1 MPIIVAISLVTYN
14 GEKWIKQCL
23 EAVKNQSYKNWQ
35 VFVVDNNSQD
45 GSVGLIKK
53 IMPEADLIINQKNL
67 GFSVGHNQN
76 IRRLSNEAQYVLC
89 LNQDAILDVDFLAH
103 AVAALEKDSRA
114 GALQG
119 RILRIKEFFSVI
131 PAKAGIHTIIGRPS
145 VDSRTPLGIFDIRG
159 NDKAN
164 KSENIIDTTG
174 LFIFKN
180 RQVINRGQGEI
191 DRGQYDKSEE
201 IFGADGAA
209 PVYRVSVL
217 KVVATPLLVSP
228 LKKGGESDEY
238 FDEDFFAYK
247 EDVDLSWRLRL
258 AGWQIIYEP
267 RAIAWH
273 GRSVS
278 GDAIGL
284 KNIRKQR
291 QQISRF
297 SRLYSCQNNYYMLL
311 KNELSSLFWRHLPY
325 IFWRQLKIS
334 VYILLFEPWMLKSIH
349 RFFRT
354 AFLMLKKRKIIMT
367 KKTVDAKEMKKW
379 FV

>member
-1 MPIIVAISLVTYN
+1 MRHTVRGRAGIHDVDAEMNSARQHTTHMSVFVAISLVTYN
-14 GEKWIKQCL
+14 GEKWIKKCL
-23 EAVKNQSYKNWQ
+23 EAIKKQSYKDWR

-45 GSVGLIKK
+45 KTVELIRK
-53 IMPEADLIINQKNL
+53 IMPETDLIVNQENL

-76 IRRLSNEAQYVLC
+76 IRRLPNEVKYVLC
-89 LNQDAILDVDFLAH
+89 LNQDAILDVNFLVH
-103 AVAALEKDSRA
+103 TVAALEKNPRV

-119 RILRIKEFFSVI
+119 KLLRFKIYDLRFK
-131 PAKAGIHTIIGRPS
+131 
-145 VDSRTPLGIFDIRG
+145 
-159 NDKAN
+159 NDDN
-164 KSENIIDTTG
+164 NQIIDTTG
-174 LFIFKN
+174 LIVFKN

-191 DRGQYDKSEE
+191 DQGQYDKPEE
-201 IFGADGAA
+201 IFGVDGAA
-209 PVYRVSVL
+209 PVYRVSAL

-267 RAIAWH
+267 RAMAWH

-284 KNIRKQR
+284 KNIRRQR
-291 QQISRF
+291 QQVSRF
-297 SRLYSCQNNYYMLL
+297 CRLHSWQNHYYMLL
-311 KNELSSLFWRHLPY
+311 KNELPNLFWRHFPY

-334 VYILLFEPWMLKSIH
+334 LYILLFEPWMLKSTH

-354 AFLMLKKRKIIMT
+354 AFLMLVKRKIIMA
-367 KKTVDAKEMKKW
+367 KKTVNVKEIKKW

>member
-1 MPIIVAISLVTYN
+1 MSVAVVISLVTYN
-14 GEKWIKQCL
+14 GEKWIERCL
-23 EAVKNQSYKNWQ
+23 EAIKKQSYKNWQ
-35 VFVVDNNSQD
+35 VFAVDNNSQD
-45 GSVGLIKK
+45 KTVELIKK
-53 IMPEADLIINQKNL
+53 IMPETDLIVNQENL
-67 GFSVGHNQN
+67 GFSAGHNQN
-76 IRRLSNEAQYVLC
+76 IRRMSKEAKYILC
-89 LNQDAILDVDFLAH
+89 LNQDAILDVNFLVH
-103 AVAALEKDSRA
+103 TVAALEKNPRV

-119 RILRIKEFFSVI
+119 KLLRFKIYDLRFK
-131 PAKAGIHTIIGRPS
+131 
-145 VDSRTPLGIFDIRG
+145 
-159 NDKAN
+159 NDDN
-164 KSENIIDTTG
+164 NQIIDTTG
-174 LFIFKN
+174 LIVFKN
-180 RQVINRGQGEI
+180 RQVANRGQGEV
-191 DRGQYDKSEE
+191 DQGQYDKSEE

-209 PVYRVSVL
+209 PVYRVSAL

-267 RAIAWH
+267 RAMAWH

-284 KNIRKQR
+284 KNIRRQR
-291 QQISRF
+291 RQISRF
-297 SRLYSCQNNYYMLL
+297 FRLHSWQNHYYMLL
-311 KNELSSLFWRHLPY
+311 KNELPSLFWRHFLY

-334 VYILLFEPWMLKSIH
+334 LYILLFEPWMLKSIH

-354 AFLMLKKRKIIMT
+354 AYLMLAKRKIIMA
-367 KKTVDAKEMKKW
+367 KKIASVEEMKKW